1 MMTQIKIRNEV
12 PNDYRKVEEMTR
24 KAFWNLY
31 VPGCSEHYIAHV
43 IRNHEDFIHELDLVI
58 ELDGEIIG
66 NIMYTKTKLV
76 DEQGNIKPI
85 LTFGPICVAQ
95 KYQRQGFGKQ
105 LIEYSFHKALELGY
119 DCVVIFGSPMNYVTS
134 GFKSCLKHNVCLE
147 GDVFPAAMLVKE
159 LKEGVL
165 DGRKWYYYES
175 PAFAIDSAQV
185 DIFDAT
191 FEEKLEK
198 NNQPSQEE
206 FYIMSHARLG

>member
-1 MMTQIKIRNEV
+1 MMTQIKIKNET
-12 PNDYRKVEEMTR
+12 PSDYRKVEEITR

-85 LTFGPICVAQ
+85 LTFGPICVA
-95 KYQRQGFGKQ
+95 KEYQRQGYGKQ
-105 LIEYSFHKALELGY
+105 LIDYSFHKALALGY

-134 GFKSCLKHNVCLE
+134 GFQSCLKHNVCLE
-147 GDVFPAAMLVKE
+147 GDIFPAAMLVKE
-159 LKEGVL
+159 LKEGTL

-175 PAFAIDSAQV
+175 SAFAIDKAQI

-198 NNQPSQEE
+198 NIQPSQEE

>member
-147 GDVFPAAMLVKE
+147 GDVFPATMLVKE